1 MVKAKELRELSDAEL
16 QAKVDEAHEEL
27 RNLRFQT
34 AVRQLQN
41 YARHGQ
47 VRRDIARIET
57 ILRERQLGI
66 RA

>member
-1 MVKAKELRELSDAEL
+1 MKARELRDLTDAEL
-16 QAKVDEAHEEL
+16 EARLNEAHEEL
-27 RNLRFQT
+27 RNLRFQA

-41 YARHGQ
+41 YARHRQ

-57 ILRERQLGI
+57 ILRERQLRI